1 MKMAR
6 VIKEKEVTYWID
18 GSGAK
23 VPVQYVPADEKKR
36 DKVVNR
42 IFRKVDSFQERMK
55 KMKLEIEAEMKK
67 YLSQIAG
74 EYGENWEGNCSIYDF
89 GKEKQIE
96 IKVAKKFVF
105 NEKLQIAK
113 QKIDSCIKEWSE
125 GSSQKMLALIN
136 KAFRVDKK
144 GQVDTKMILGLRE
157 LNIKDKMW
165 KEAMEL
171 INEAITVDSSKIYYN
186 FRHKDESGQWKII
199 SLNFSA
205 I

>member
-1 MKMAR
+1 MAR

-67 YLSQIAG
+67 YLSQIAE

-89 GKEKQIE
+89 SKEKQIE